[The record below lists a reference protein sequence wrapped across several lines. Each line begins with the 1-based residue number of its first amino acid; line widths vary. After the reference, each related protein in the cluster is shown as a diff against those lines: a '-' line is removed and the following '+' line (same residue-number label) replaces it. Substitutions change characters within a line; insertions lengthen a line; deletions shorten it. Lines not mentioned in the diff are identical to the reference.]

1 MQGVNRIILASA
13 STTRRDLLKKAGVSF
28 RVVESAYRERFDAT
42 KTPRRLAK
50 HLAYQ
55 KAYRVAKKHPSA
67 LVIGADTLMVL
78 DRKTF
83 GKPRSVREHRTML
96 KRMSGRTHTMIT
108 GVAIVGLRSG
118 ARKIFCR
125 ETRVTFR
132 RLSDKEIA
140 AYAESGE
147 GKIAA
152 GGYRIQRGAKK
163 FVRRIRGNIDKV
175 IGLPVQDTLRA
186 LRVAGARTPV

>member
-13 STTRRDLLKKAGVSF
+13 SPTRRYLLKKAGVSF
-28 RVVESAYRERFDAT
+28 RVVNSAYRERFDPT
-42 KTPRRLAK
+42 KTPRELAK
-50 HLAYQ
+50 YLAHQ
-55 KAYRVAKKHPSA
+55 KAYRVANKHPSS

-78 DRKTF
+78 DGKSF
-83 GKPRSVREHRTML
+83 GKPRSAQEHRTML
-96 KRMSGRTHTMIT
+96 KRMSGRTHTMVT
-108 GVAIVGLRSG
+108 GIAVIGLRSG
-118 ARKIFCR
+118 ARKIFYR

-132 RLSDKEIA
+132 RLSNKEIV
-140 AYAESGE
+140 AYVASGE

-163 FVRRIRGNIDKV
+163 FVRRIKGNVDTV

-186 LRVAGARTPV
+186 LRVAGARMPV